1 MERKARSLRGELV
14 NFDLFAIKEQMSE
27 APITTTIKQREKFID
42 MRKRRGTRKILNN
55 IVSEMEAEAVQEE
68 AEELGEESE
77 QTLPTSAA
85 APKRKIVKNKAD

>member
-42 MRKRRGTRKILNN
+42 MKKRRGTRKILNN
-55 IVSEMEAEAVQEE
+55 MVADMETVEETGVEAETEALASE
-68 AEELGEESE
+68 AE
-77 QTLPTSAA
+77 QTAVT
-85 APKRKIVKNKAD
+85 KRKIVKNKVE

>member
-42 MRKRRGTRKILNN
+42 MKKRRGTRKILNN
-55 IVSEMEAEAVQEE
+55 MVADMEAVEDAGAE
-68 AEELGEESE
+68 AETLASE
-77 QTLPTSAA
+77 AEPTTAGT
-85 APKRKIVKNKAD
+85 KRKIVKNKVE